1 MRLASLLLVV
11 AIAACSGSSAPS
23 GPVIGERSS
32 TIDSVQVNGPLR
44 LEARDMSLAAATVP
58 FPAASVTAATGAVVA
73 SNWQYGSLC
82 QYSIAGNAD
91 IHGSKIGVHVV
102 LTPRLAL
109 CTAEV
114 RVLQYTGTV
123 TTAPGTY
130 DVALVRELN
139 GAQDTLARQTVTV
152 R

>member
-1 MRLASLLLVV
+1 VRVSSLLVV
-11 AIAACSGSSAPS
+11 VVVAACSGSSAPS
-23 GPVIGERSS
+23 GPLIGDRSS

-44 LEARDMSLAAATVP
+44 LEARDMPLASATVP
-58 FPAASVTAATGAVVA
+58 FPAASVTGATGVVVA

-91 IHGSKIGVHVV
+91 VRGGKIGVHVV

-109 CTAEV
+109 CTADV

-123 TTAPGTY
+123 TAAPGTY

-139 GAQDTLARQTVTV
+139 GAQDTIARQTVTV